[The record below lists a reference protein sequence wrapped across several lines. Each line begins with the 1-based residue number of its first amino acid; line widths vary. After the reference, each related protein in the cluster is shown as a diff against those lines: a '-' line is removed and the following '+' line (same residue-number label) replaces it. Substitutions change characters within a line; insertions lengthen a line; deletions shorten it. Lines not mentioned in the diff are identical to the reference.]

1 MTASEEKRSL
11 DAQIRAL
18 GSNIAAFRA
27 LFDNMDKSVGYLKMP
42 FDENGRPY
50 DLLVM
55 RVDPAFERRSGLKA
69 EQLVGE
75 RMSELAPDGETVWLE
90 KFGQTTL
97 QQRAVFVEGRSKLI
111 GQWIPAEAVPD
122 VRAPARRERVRGR
135 RHRTGHCKKI
145 VERHGGRIWVLSE
158 SEKGSTFRCTLPERG
173 YDGMR

>member
-27 LFDNMDKSVGYLKMP
+27 LFDNRDKSVGYLRMP

-75 RMSELAPDGETVWLE
+75 RMSELAPDGEIVRLE
-90 KFGQTTL
+90 KFGQAVL
-97 QQRAVFVEGRSKLI
+97 EQRAIVVEGRSKLI
-111 GQWIPAEAVPD
+111 GQCLRAEAVPD
-122 VRAPARRERVRGR
+122 VRAAALSSRVSRH

>member
-27 LFDNMDKSVGYLKMP
+27 LFDNRDKSVGYLRMP

-50 DLLVM
+50 DLL
-55 RVDPAFERRSGLKA
+55 GLKA

-75 RMSELAPDGETVWLE
+75 RMSELAPDGEIVRLE
-90 KFGQTTL
+90 KFGQAVL
-97 QQRAVFVEGRSKLI
+97 EQRAIVVEGRSKLI
-111 GQWIPAEAVPD
+111 GQCLRAEAVPD
-122 VRAPARRERVRGR
+122 VRAAALSSRVSRH

>member
-27 LFDNMDKSVGYLKMP
+27 LFDNRDKSVGYLKML
-42 FDENGRPY
+42 FDANGRPY
-50 DLLVM
+50 DLQVK
-55 RVDPAFERRSGLKA
+55 VDHAFERRSGLKA

-75 RMSELAPDGETVWLE
+75 RMSELAPDGEIVRLE
-90 KFGQTTL
+90 KFGQAAL
-97 QQRAVFVEGRSKLI
+97 EQRAAVVEGRSKLI
-111 GQWIPAEAVPD
+111 GQWLRAEAVPD